1 MVIIHYSKKRGQG
14 VQIEA
19 INELLNDKKRLLTDI
34 YFELQ
39 RLFEE
44 KYGPDTVVL
53 MEVGTFFEVYEVNN
67 DELKIGKAK
76 EIAELLNIQLT
87 RKNKTI
93 LENSVANPLMAGF
106 PTVSLERYL
115 SRMVQSNRYT
125 VVLVRQ
131 KGVPPKV
138 KRYIANILSPG
149 TNFDYLVEPTENY
162 IVSLIIDVNKGI
174 YSCGYAAIDVSTGK
188 TWLNEVHGTREDKT
202 YALDEIFNQ
211 LQSYHTAELLLT
223 LNDASIDPEWVVR
236 YLEIEG
242 HIRWTLGHTRHKIAY
257 QNELFANVYAIRSF
271 LSPIEYLDLERY
283 PYASE
288 SLSLLIDFIIEHDAA
303 LIEKMDRPRF
313 LGGRRYMYL
322 GNNAL
327 EQLNIISRDPDEMTL
342 LKLIDLSATA
352 IGKRLFKERLLN
364 PICDPKELKRRY
376 DLAETVMDHTQSF
389 SNTLKEVYDLERILR
404 RIRLGKLHP
413 FELVYLHD
421 SLKALEGLVW
431 EAKGVGVEVDEDL
444 RVRIEGFV
452 RELERTFVLE
462 ECAKYRRDQ
471 IESNIFQPG
480 INLFVD
486 QVVEENDKELQKLE
500 QIRLHIENFFDL
512 ADEETQYVTV
522 GWLESEGYYLQ
533 MTRTRFGLIEKGL
546 MESFL
551 LLDGKHYFLKDFT
564 YKKLKNSVKIT
575 AGVIESISRRVM
587 ANQARIVALVKQ
599 SYGESLELLERRYA
613 QLLEQIIAFV
623 GQIDVAIATALAA
636 TRYNY
641 VRPEILEADEKSQTL
656 EFVGLRHPLIESRE
670 ENGIYIPNDLLMGDL
685 PETVEHDH
693 VTLEASDGKPVR
705 GVLLYGIN
713 ASGKSSLM
721 KSVGM
726 AVIMAQAGFFVPAV
740 TMRFHLFDKLFTRI
754 VSKDNLYKGLSTF
767 AIEMME
773 LKNIFNRA
781 DRKSLVLGD
790 EISHGTETESAL
802 AIVASAIKRLYDLG
816 SLFIVAT
823 HLHKLT
829 ILKTVNTL
837 EGVVFLHLGVT
848 YDEKSDTLIYNRKL
862 SPGAGSTRYGLEFA
876 KSLHMD
882 KAFIETAFAI
892 RESLGEASDALK
904 ALRKKKRSR
913 YHKDLYLSTCALCGA
928 PVEEVHHIA
937 PKAEADE
944 RGKIG
949 HFHANHRYNL
959 IPLCKKHH
967 RMVHEGKVIIQGF
980 VMTDGGLQ
988 LRYSENDV

>member
-1 MVIIHYSKKRGQG
+1 M
-14 VQIEA
+14 QIEA

-39 RLFEE
+39 KIFET

-53 MEVGTFFEVYEVNN
+53 MEVGTFYEVYEVNN

-106 PTVSLERYL
+106 PTVSLDRYL
-115 SRMVQSNRYT
+115 SRMVQSRKYT

-162 IVSLIIDVNKGI
+162 LVSLIVDVNKGI

-188 TWLNEVHGTREDKT
+188 TYLNEVHGTREDKT

-211 LQSYHTAELLLT
+211 LQSYETSELLLT
-223 LNDASIDPEWVVR
+223 LDDPSIDPEWVVR

-242 HIRWTLGHTRHKIAY
+242 HISWSLGTTRHKIAY
-257 QNELFANVYAIRSF
+257 QNELFANVYDIRSF
-271 LSPIEYLDLERY
+271 LTPIEYLDLERY

-303 LIEKMDRPRF
+303 LIEKMNRPVF
-313 LGGRRYMYL
+313 LGTQRFMYL

-327 EQLNIISRDPDEMTL
+327 EQLNVISRDPDEMTL
-342 LKLIDLSATA
+342 LKLVDLTSTA

-364 PICDPKELKRRY
+364 PICDAKELRRRY
-376 DLAETVMDHTQSF
+376 DLAEKVMEHTQTF
-389 SNTLKEVYDLERILR
+389 ANTLKEVYDLERILR
-404 RIRLGKLHP
+404 RIKLGKLHP

-421 SLKALEGLVW
+421 SLRALEGLVW
-431 EAKGVGVEVDEDL
+431 EAKGVGVEVEEDL
-444 RVRIEGFV
+444 RVQLEGFAK
-452 RELERTFVLE
+452 ELERTFVLE

-486 QVVEENDKELQKLE
+486 QIVEENEKQLKKLE
-500 QIRLHIENFFDL
+500 AIRLHIENFFERGDN
-512 ADEETQYVTV
+512 DTEYVSV
-522 GWLESEGYYLQ
+522 GWLESEGYFLQ
-533 MTRTRFGLIEKGL
+533 MTRTRFGLVEKEL

-551 LLDGKHYFLKDFT
+551 LLDGEHYFLRDFS

-575 AGVIESISRRVM
+575 ARVIDEISRAVM
-587 ANQARIVALVKQ
+587 ANQARIVALIKQ
-599 SYGESLELLERRYA
+599 SYGESLELLEKRYA
-613 QLLEQIIAFV
+613 QLLEQTIAFV
-623 GQIDVAIATALAA
+623 GRFDVAIATARAA
-636 TRYNY
+636 QQYNY
-641 VRPEILEADEKSQTL
+641 VRPEILERGEREQTL

-670 ENGIYIPNDLLMGDL
+670 ENGIYIPNDLLLGRV
-685 PETVEHDH
+685 PEKVDHDH
-693 VTLEASDGKPVR
+693 VTLQAGGSKPVT

-713 ASGKSSLM
+713 SSGKSSLM

-726 AVIMAQAGFFVPAV
+726 AVIMAQAGFFVPAAS
-740 TMRFHLFDKLFTRI
+740 MRFHLFDKLFTRI

-781 DRKSLVLGD
+781 GEGSLVLGD

-802 AIVASAIKRLYDLG
+802 AIVASAVKRLHDLG
-816 SLFIVAT
+816 TIFIVAT

-829 ILKTVNTL
+829 ILKTVSEL
-837 EGVVFLHLGVT
+837 EGVVFLHLGVE
-848 YDEKSDTLIYNRKL
+848 YDEAKDTLVYNRKL
-862 SPGAGSTRYGLEFA
+862 EPGAGSTRYGLEFA

-882 KAFIETAFAI
+882 KRFIETAFAI
-892 RESLGEASDALK
+892 RESLGEASDALRQLK
-904 ALRKKKRSR
+904 KKKRSR

-937 PKAEADE
+937 PQSDADE
-944 RGKIG
+944 KGRIG
-949 HFHANHRYNL
+949 HYHANHRYNL

-967 RMVHEGKVIIQGF
+967 RLVHEGKVIIQGF
-980 VMTDGGLQ
+980 VMTDAGLQ
-988 LRYSENDV
+988 LRYTENES

>member
-1 MVIIHYSKKRGQG
+1 M
-14 VQIEA
+14 QIEA

-39 RLFEE
+39 KIFEE

-106 PTVSLERYL
+106 PAVSLDRYL
-115 SRMVQSNRYT
+115 SRMVQSKKYT

-162 IVSLIIDVNKGI
+162 IVSLIVDINQGI
-174 YSCGYAAIDVSTGK
+174 YSCGYSAIDVSTGK
-188 TWLNEVHGTREDKT
+188 TWLNEVHGTREDPT

-211 LQSYHTAELLLT
+211 LQSFETSELLLT
-223 LNDASIDPEWVVR
+223 LNDPSIDPEWVVR

-242 HIRWTLGHTRHKIAY
+242 HISWTLGKTRHKIAY
-257 QNELFANVYAIRSF
+257 QNELFANVYDIRSF
-271 LSPIEYLDLERY
+271 LTPIEYLDLERY

-303 LIEKMDRPRF
+303 LIEKMNRPLF

-342 LKLIDLSATA
+342 LKLIDLTSTA
-352 IGKRLFKERLLN
+352 IGKRLFRERLLN
-364 PICDPKELKRRY
+364 PICDEKALKARY
-376 DLAETVMDHTQSF
+376 DLAEKVMDHTQNF
-389 SNTLKEVYDLERILR
+389 ANTLKEVYDLERILR
-404 RIRLGKLHP
+404 RIKLGKLHP
-413 FELVYLHD
+413 FEISYLHD
-421 SLKALEGLVW
+421 SLKALESLVW
-431 EAKGVGVEVDEDL
+431 EAKGIGVEVEEDL
-444 RVRIEGFV
+444 RVQIEGFAK
-452 RELERTFVLE
+452 ELENTFRLD

-480 INLFVD
+480 INIFVD
-486 QVVEENDKELQKLE
+486 QIVEENEKELEKLE
-500 QIRLHIENFFDL
+500 AIRLHFENFFDRS
-512 ADEETQYVTV
+512 DETSEYVNL
-522 GWLESEGYYLQ
+522 GWLESEGYFLQ
-533 MTRTRFGLIEKGL
+533 MTRTRFGLIEKDV

-551 LLDGKHYFLKDFT
+551 LLEGEHYFLRDFH
-564 YKKLKNSVKIT
+564 YKKLKNTVKIT
-575 AGVIESISRRVM
+575 APLIDHISKTVM
-587 ANQARIVALVKQ
+587 ANQTRIVALIKQ
-599 SYGESLELLERRYA
+599 SYGESLQLLEKRYA
-613 QLLEQIIAFV
+613 QLLERIIAFV
-623 GQIDVAIATALAA
+623 GRIDVAIATAKAA
-636 TRYNY
+636 ERYNY
-641 VRPEILEADEKSQTL
+641 VRPEILQREKEEQTL
-656 EFVGLRHPLIESRE
+656 ELIGLRHPLIESRE

-685 PETVEHDH
+685 PKKVEHDH
-693 VTLEASDGKPVR
+693 VTLQAGEGEPVR

-713 ASGKSSLM
+713 SSGKSSLM

-726 AVIMAQAGFFVPAV
+726 AVIMAQAGFFVPAAA
-740 TMRFHLFDKLFTRI
+740 MRFHLFDKLFTRI

-781 DRKSLVLGD
+781 GRGSLVLGD

-802 AIVASAIKRLYDLG
+802 AIVASAIKRLHEMQT
-816 SLFIVAT
+816 LFIVAT

-829 ILKTVNTL
+829 TL
-837 EGVVFLHLGVT
+837 ESVTELKGIVFLHLGVE
-848 YDEKSDTLIYNRKL
+848 YDEKEDRLVYNRKL
-862 SPGAGSTRYGLEFA
+862 MPGAGSTRYGLEFA

-882 KAFIETAFAI
+882 KKFIETAFTI
-892 RESLGEASDALK
+892 RESLGETADTLK
-904 ALRKKKRSR
+904 RLKKRKRSR

-928 PVEEVHHIA
+928 PVEEVHHIT
-937 PKAEADE
+937 PKSKADAKG
-944 RGKIG
+944 RID

-980 VMTDGGLQ
+980 VMTDEGLQ
-988 LRYSENDV
+988 LQFTEND

>member
-1 MVIIHYSKKRGQG
+1 MRYNRNQKR
-14 VQIEA
+14 VPRVRIEA

-39 RLFEE
+39 KIFEQ

-106 PTVSLERYL
+106 PSVSLDRYL
-115 SRMVQSNRYT
+115 SRMVQSKKYT

-162 IVSLIIDVNKGI
+162 IVSLIVDINQGI
-174 YSCGYAAIDVSTGK
+174 YSCGYSAIDVSTGK
-188 TWLNEVHGTREDKT
+188 TWLNEVHGTREDPT
-202 YALDEIFNQ
+202 YALDEIFNR
-211 LQSYHTAELLLT
+211 LQSFETSELLLT

-242 HIRWTLGHTRHKIAY
+242 HISWTLGKTHHKIAY
-257 QNELFANVYAIRSF
+257 QNELFANVYGIRSF
-271 LSPIEYLDLERY
+271 LTPIEYLDLERY

-303 LIEKMDRPRF
+303 LIEKMNRPLF

-342 LKLIDLSATA
+342 LKLIDLTSTA

-364 PICDPKELKRRY
+364 PICDEKALKARY
-376 DLAETVMDHTQSF
+376 DLVQKVMDHTQNF
-389 SNTLKEVYDLERILR
+389 ANTLKEVYDLERILR
-404 RIRLGKLHP
+404 RIKLGKLHP
-413 FELVYLHD
+413 FEISYLHD
-421 SLKALEGLVW
+421 SLKALESLVW
-431 EAKGVGVEVDEDL
+431 EAKGIGVEVEEDL
-444 RVRIEGFV
+444 RLQIEGFAK
-452 RELERTFVLE
+452 ELESTFRLE

-480 INLFVD
+480 INIFVD
-486 QVVEENDKELQKLE
+486 QIVEENDKELEKLE
-500 QIRLHIENFFDL
+500 AIRLHFENFFDRS
-512 ADEETQYVTV
+512 DEMSEYVNL
-522 GWLESEGYYLQ
+522 GWLESEGYFLQ
-533 MTRTRFGLIEKGL
+533 MTRTRFGLIEKDV

-551 LLDGKHYFLKDFT
+551 LLEGEHYFLRDFQ
-564 YKKLKNSVKIT
+564 YKKLKNTVKIT
-575 AGVIESISRRVM
+575 APLIDRISKTVM
-587 ANQARIVALVKQ
+587 ANRSRIVALIKQ
-599 SYGESLELLERRYA
+599 SYGESLELLEKRYA
-613 QLLEQIIAFV
+613 QLLERIIAFV
-623 GQIDVAIATALAA
+623 GRIDVAIATARAA
-636 TRYNY
+636 ERYNY
-641 VRPEILEADEKSQTL
+641 VRPEILRREKEEQTL
-656 EFVGLRHPLIESRE
+656 ELIGLRHPLIESRE
-670 ENGIYIPNDLLMGDL
+670 ENGIYIPNDLMMGDRL
-685 PETVEHDH
+685 ETIEHDH
-693 VTLEASDGKPVR
+693 VTLQAGEGEPVR

-713 ASGKSSLM
+713 SSGKSSLM

-726 AVIMAQAGFFVPAV
+726 AVIMAQAGFFVPAAA
-740 TMRFHLFDKLFTRI
+740 MRFHLFDKLFTRI

-781 DRKSLVLGD
+781 GRGSLVLGD

-802 AIVASAIKRLYDLG
+802 AIVASTVTRLYEMEA
-816 SLFIVAT
+816 LFIVAT
-823 HLHKLT
+823 HLHKLAR
-829 ILKTVNTL
+829 LKNVTEL
-837 EGVVFLHLGVT
+837 KGVVFLHLGVE
-848 YDEKSDTLIYNRKL
+848 YDEKEDRLVYNRKL
-862 SPGAGSTRYGLEFA
+862 MPGAGSTRYGLEFA

-882 KAFIETAFAI
+882 RKFIETAFAI
-892 RESLGEASDALK
+892 RESLGDETDALRQ
-904 ALRKKKRSR
+904 LKKRKRSR

-928 PVEEVHHIA
+928 AVEEVHHIA
-937 PKAEADE
+937 PQAEADG
-944 RGKIG
+944 RGRIG

-980 VMTDGGLQ
+980 VMTDEGLQ
-988 LRYSENDV
+988 LQFTEND

>member
-1 MVIIHYSKKRGQG
+1 

-39 RLFEE
+39 RIFEE
-44 KYGPDTVVL
+44 KYGHDTVVL
-53 MEVGTFFEVYEVNN
+53 IEIGTFFEVYEVNN
-67 DELKIGKAK
+67 DEMKVGKAK

-93 LENSVANPLMAGF
+93 LENSVANPLMAGV
-106 PTVSLERYL
+106 PSVSLDRYL
-115 SRMVQSNRYT
+115 SRLVQSKKYT
-125 VVLVRQ
+125 IVLVRQ

-138 KRYIANILSPG
+138 RRYIANILSPG
-149 TNFDYLVEPTENY
+149 TNFDYLVEPNENY
-162 IVSLIIDVNKGI
+162 LVSLIVDINKGI
-174 YSCGYAAIDVSTGK
+174 YSCGYSAIDVSTGK

-211 LQSYHTAELLLT
+211 LQSYNTSELLLT
-223 LNDASIDPEWVVR
+223 LNDPSIDPEWIVR

-242 HIRWTLGHTRHKIAY
+242 HISYTIGKTRHKIAY
-257 QNELFANVYAIRSF
+257 QNELFANVYGIRSF

-303 LIEKMDRPRF
+303 LIEKMNRPVF
-313 LGGRRYMYL
+313 LGGKHFVYL

-327 EQLNIISRDPDEMTL
+327 EQLNVISRDPDEMTL
-342 LKLIDLSATA
+342 LKLIDLTSTA

-364 PICDPKELKRRY
+364 PICDEKELRRRY
-376 DLAETVMDHTQSF
+376 DLAEKVAEHTQNF

-404 RIRLGKLHP
+404 RIKLGKLHP
-413 FELVYLHD
+413 FEIVYLHD
-421 SLKALEGLVW
+421 SLKALEQLVW
-431 EAKGVGVEVDEDL
+431 EAKGVGVEVEEDL
-444 RVRIEGFV
+444 RVQIEGFAA
-452 RELERTFVLE
+452 ELEKTFMLE
-462 ECAKYRRDQ
+462 ECGKYRRDQ

-486 QVVEENDKELQKLE
+486 QIVEENRKQLDKLE
-500 QIRLHIENFFDL
+500 AVRLHIENFFERGEKSDT
-512 ADEETQYVTV
+512 EYVSI
-522 GWLESEGYYLQ
+522 GWLESEGYFLNV
-533 MTRTRFGLIEKGL
+533 TRTRFGMIEKDL

-551 LLDGKHYFLKDFT
+551 LLDGSHYFLRDFS

-575 AGVIESISRRVM
+575 SKLIDDISKVIM
-587 ANQARIVALVKQ
+587 ANQARIVALIKQ
-599 SYGESLELLERRYA
+599 SYVESLELLEKRYA

-623 GQIDVAIATALAA
+623 GRFDVAIATARAA
-636 TRYNY
+636 QRYNY
-641 VRPEILEADEKSQTL
+641 VRPEILGRKTEEEQTL
-656 EFVGLRHPLIESRE
+656 EFIGLRHPLIESRE
-670 ENGIYIPNDLLMGDL
+670 ENGIYIPNDLLMGDR
-685 PETVEHDH
+685 PETLEHDH
-693 VTLEASDGKPVR
+693 VTLEASDNRSVR

-713 ASGKSSLM
+713 SSGKSSLM

-726 AVIMAQAGFFVPAV
+726 AVIMAQAGFFVPAAS
-740 TMRFHLFDKLFTRI
+740 MRFHLFDKLFTRI

-781 DRKSLVLGD
+781 GKGSLVLGD

-802 AIVASAIKRLYDLG
+802 AIVASAVNRLHDLAT
-816 SLFIVAT
+816 LFIVAT

-829 ILKTVNTL
+829 ELKAVTEL
-837 EGVVFLHLGVT
+837 EGIVFLHLGVE
-848 YDEKSDTLIYNRKL
+848 YDEAKDALIYNRKL
-862 SPGAGSTRYGLEFA
+862 MPGPGSTFYGLEFA

-882 KAFIETAFAI
+882 KSFMETAYKI
-892 RESLGEASDALK
+892 RESLGNEGSSGLK
-904 ALRKKKRSR
+904 RLKKKKRSR
-913 YHKDLYLSTCALCGA
+913 YNKELYLSNCALCGA
-928 PVEEVHHIA
+928 PVDEVHHITPQA
-937 PKAEADE
+937 AADE
-944 RGKIG
+944 TGRIG
-949 HFHANHRYNL
+949 HFHQNHRYNL
-959 IPLCKKHH
+959 IPLCRKHH
-967 RMVHEGKVIIQGF
+967 KMVHEGRVIIQGF
-980 VMTDGGLQ
+980 VMTDVGLQ

>member
-1 MVIIHYSKKRGQG
+1 MEL
-14 VQIEA
+14 EA

-39 RLFEE
+39 KLFEE

-53 MEVGTFFEVYEVNN
+53 MEVGTFYEVYEVNN
-67 DELKIGKAK
+67 ETLKIGKAK

-93 LENSVANPLMAGF
+93 LENSIANPLMAGF
-106 PTVSLERYL
+106 PTVSLDRYL
-115 SRMVQSNRYT
+115 SRMVQSKKYT
-125 VVLVRQ
+125 IVLVRQ
-131 KGVPPKV
+131 KGVPPNV

-162 IVSLIIDVNKGI
+162 LVSLIVDVNQGV

-188 TWLNEVHGTREDKT
+188 TYLNEVHGTREDKT

-211 LQSYHTAELLLT
+211 LQTYETSELLLT
-223 LNDASIDPEWVVR
+223 LDDPSIDPEWLVR

-242 HIRWTLGHTRHKIAY
+242 HLSYTIGQTRHKIAY

-288 SLSLLIDFIIEHDAA
+288 SLSLLIDFIVEHDAA
-303 LIEKMDRPRF
+303 LIEKMNRPTF
-313 LGGRRYMYL
+313 LGTQRFVYL

-342 LKLIDLSATA
+342 LKLIDLTSTA

-364 PICDPKELKRRY
+364 PICDEKELHRRY
-376 DLAETVMDHTQSF
+376 ELAEKVMDHTHNF
-389 SNTLKEVYDLERILR
+389 ANTLKEVYDLERILR
-404 RIRLGKLHP
+404 RIKLGKLHP

-421 SLKALEGLVW
+421 SLKALENLVW
-431 EAKGVGVEVDEDL
+431 EAAGVGVEVEEDL
-444 RVRIEGFV
+444 RMQIEAFV
-452 RELERTFVLE
+452 RELEHTFVLQ

-486 QVVEENDKELQKLE
+486 QIVAENEQQYRKLE
-500 QIRLHIENFFDL
+500 AIRLHFENFFDRSDD
-512 ADEETQYVTV
+512 ATEYVSI
-522 GWLESEGYYLQ
+522 GWLESEGYFLQ
-533 MTRTRFGLIEKGL
+533 LTRTRFGLIEKEL

-551 LLDGKHYFLKDFT
+551 LLDDEHYFLRDFT
-564 YKKLKNSVKIT
+564 YKRLKNSVKVT
-575 AGVIESISRRVM
+575 SPLIEEISRTIM
-587 ANQARIVALVKQ
+587 ANQSRIVALIKR
-599 SYGESLELLERRYA
+599 SYVESLALLETRYA
-613 QLLEQIIAFV
+613 QLLERIIAFV
-623 GQIDVAIATALAA
+623 GRFDVAIATALAA
-636 TRYNY
+636 ERFNY
-641 VRPEILEADEKSQTL
+641 VRPEILPLEEGTAWTL
-656 EFVGLRHPLIESRE
+656 EFVALRHPLIESRE
-670 ENGIYIPNDLLMGDL
+670 ENGIFIPNDLLLGDASCKSD
-685 PETVEHDH
+685 HSH
-693 VTLEASDGKPVR
+693 VTLEASGGEAVR
-705 GVLLYGIN
+705 GILLYGIN
-713 ASGKSSLM
+713 SSGKSSLM

-740 TMRFHLFDKLFTRI
+740 SMRFNLFDKLFTRI

-781 DRKSLVLGD
+781 GRGSLVLGD

-802 AIVASAIKRLYDLG
+802 AIVASAIKRLHDLNT
-816 SLFIVAT
+816 LFIVAT
-823 HLHKLT
+823 HLHKLVH
-829 ILKTVNTL
+829 LKTVTTL
-837 EGVVFLHLGVT
+837 PGVVFLHLGVE
-848 YDEKSDTLIYNRKL
+848 YDENKDRLVYNRKL
-862 SPGAGSTRYGLEFA
+862 MPGSGSTRYGLEFA

-882 KAFIETAFAI
+882 KRFIETAYAI
-892 RESLGEASDALK
+892 RESLEDVSDTLK

-913 YHKDLYLSTCALCGA
+913 YHKDLYLASCALCGA

-937 PKAEADE
+937 PQAAADE
-944 RGKIG
+944 KGRIA
-949 HFHANHRYNL
+949 HFHRNHRYNL
-959 IPLCKKHH
+959 IPLCKRHH
-967 RMVHEGKVIIQGF
+967 KMVHEGKVIIQGF
-980 VMTDGGLQ
+980 VMTDEGLQ
-988 LRYSENDV
+988 LRYQESDDANG